1 MHFSPY
7 LPHVLASLALTSIS
21 IHLVGRRRAI
31 EDERARAAAQLSIL
45 TSIRDQLKGE
55 APLGEAEL
63 GRLKRLARASAGVGG
78 DGEGV
83 DGDGD
88 GVEGVR
94 RVPWGEVFRGKGPAS
109 GERELS
115 KWDRRDL
122 EMLRKELDE

>member
-45 TSIRDQLKGE
+45 SSIREQLKGE
-55 APLGEAEL
+55 APLSEAEL
-63 GRLKRLARASAGVGG
+63 GRLKRLARA
-78 DGEGV
+78 
-83 DGDGD
+83 
-88 GVEGVR
+88 

-122 EMLRKELDE
+122 ETLRKELEE